1 MMERIENL
9 INVIDYIISSKR
21 RRHLA
26 GGLLLG
32 LSSFFGVIA
41 ITAMTLSIED
51 EGKENE
57 EDE

>member
-1 MMERIENL
+1 MAERLEKL
-9 INVIDYIISSKR
+9 IGMIDYIISSKR

-41 ITAMTLSIED
+41 ITAMTLSIDE
-51 EGKENE
+51 EGKEND
-57 EDE
+57 DE